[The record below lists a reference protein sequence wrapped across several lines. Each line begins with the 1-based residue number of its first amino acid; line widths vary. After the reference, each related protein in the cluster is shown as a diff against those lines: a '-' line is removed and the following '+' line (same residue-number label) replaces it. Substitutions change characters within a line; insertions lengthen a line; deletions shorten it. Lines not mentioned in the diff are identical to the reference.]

1 MNQILITQNGYE
13 KLKEECAR
21 LSALRN
27 QAAQRLHHSL
37 EFGGV
42 AAENG
47 EYVDA
52 HQELDLIELRLSA
65 LEQRLVGAEVVA
77 PRRDGVV
84 DIGEAV
90 TVLDLESGEVSG
102 YRIVGTG
109 ESDPPGGAVSHH
121 SPVGRALI
129 GRAAGDVVEVEAP
142 SGRRRLEILQLD
154 G

>member
-1 MNQILITQNGYE
+1 MNQILVTQNGYE
-13 KLKEECAR
+13 KLTEECAR
-21 LSALRN
+21 LRVLRD
-27 QAAQRLHHSL
+27 QAGQRLRRSL

-52 HQELDLIELRLSA
+52 QQELELIELRLTA
-65 LEQRLVGAEVVA
+65 LERRLVDAEVVA
-77 PRRDGVV
+77 SKRDGVV

-90 TVLDLESGEVSG
+90 RVLDVESGEVSE

-109 ESDPPGGAVSHH
+109 ESDPPGGAVSHR
-121 SPVGRALI
+121 SPVGCALL
-129 GRAAGDVVEVEAP
+129 GRGAGDVVEVQAP
-142 SGRRRLEILQLD
+142 SGRRRLKILKLD